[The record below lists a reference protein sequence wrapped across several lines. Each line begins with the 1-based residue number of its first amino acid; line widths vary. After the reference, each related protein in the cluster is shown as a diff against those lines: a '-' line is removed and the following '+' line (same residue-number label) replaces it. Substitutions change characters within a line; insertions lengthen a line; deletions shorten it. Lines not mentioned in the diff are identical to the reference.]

1 MKYILLMILL
11 VDQQTCIFEDKIL
24 SKIILIIFNIFNMAT
39 RAKYTRVRQE
49 DNKEDKP
56 DTDILMRFSPSY
68 GKNVFIQVDMLA
80 EVLHYS
86 LGRENPLLLSRLLIG
101 LWTEHFGLLKC

>member
-1 MKYILLMILL
+1 
-11 VDQQTCIFEDKIL
+11 
-24 SKIILIIFNIFNMAT
+24 MAT
-39 RAKYTRVRQE
+39 RAKYTRVRPE
-49 DNKEDKP
+49 DKKEDKP

-68 GKNVFIQVDMLA
+68 GTNAFIQVDMLA